1 MNPAP
6 STSRATPAAAVTTAA
21 PAYAARAAHPG
32 FSDIPDDFRL
42 NLSDIP
48 LTRGPEAMQVDGFK
62 PTLFSRSFSLFSSN
76 K

>member
-1 MNPAP
+1 MNSAH
-6 STSRATPAAAVTTAA
+6 STSRAASAAVAAPA
-21 PAYAARAAHPG
+21 PAYAARSAHPG

-42 NLSDIP
+42 NLSDVP

-62 PTLFSRSFSLFSSN
+62 PTLFSRMFSLFS